1 MYDIMLNKLTN
12 NYNQQQQPMMES
24 LLNES
29 ELKYVVKEVVR
40 KLLSENLIVENITRS
55 QLDSALEDL
64 LKSKDFEKKVNNIV
78 VDTLGEFIES
88 MWTKKSFWKNMIKR
102 K

>member
-1 MYDIMLNKLTN
+1 MYDIMFNKLTN
-12 NYNQQQQPMMES
+12 NYNQQQPMMES

-29 ELKYVVKEVVR
+29 ELKYVVKEAVR

>member
-1 MYDIMLNKLTN
+1 MYDIMFNKLTN
-12 NYNQQQQPMMES
+12 NYNQQQPMMES

-88 MWTKKSFWKNMIKR
+88 MWTKKSFWKNMIRR

>member
-1 MYDIMLNKLTN
+1 MYDIKFNKLTN
-12 NYNQQQQPMMES
+12 NYNQQQPMMES

-88 MWTKKSFWKNMIKR
+88 MWTKKSFWKNMIRR

>member
-1 MYDIMLNKLTN
+1 MYDIMFNKLTN
-12 NYNQQQQPMMES
+12 NYNQQQPMMES

>member
-1 MYDIMLNKLTN
+1 MGKKVKQLTKNDICEIVHVTLQNMLN
-12 NYNQQQQPMMES
+12 ED
-24 LLNES
+24 
-29 ELKYVVKEVVR
+29 
-40 KLLSENLIVENITRS
+40 ITRS

-78 VDTLGEFIES
+78 VDTFGEFIES

>member
-1 MYDIMLNKLTN
+1 MFNKLTN
-12 NYNQQQQPMMES
+12 NYNQQQPMMES

-29 ELKYVVKEVVR
+29 ELKYVVTEVVR
-40 KLLSENLIVENITRS
+40 KLLSKNLIAENITRS

-64 LKSKDFEKKVNNIV
+64 IKSKDFEKKVNNIV